1 MRKEPIIIILIVFF
15 FVPILFNSIVLGGS
29 LTKNEDNC
37 KHPKIIW
44 IGEISNETLDSN
56 NGGFLNRLVDVIF
69 GNDELTI
76 IKPFSVTS
84 IQGNEL
90 CILDQESKQILMY
103 SSSTNQLESLF
114 DEPVL
119 KSPVGLCTYSDKIVF
134 TDSELNS
141 VLIYDFGS
149 EEVSTL
155 NSSLQQPTGII
166 YLEELDE
173 FWVCETRLHRIARLN
188 SKGKLIGAIGE
199 RGTDALQ
206 FNYPTF
212 IWKDKTGKV
221 YINDSMNFRI
231 QILSI
236 KGKFI
241 SSFGKNGDGSG
252 DLARPKGIAT
262 DSFNNIYIV
271 DALFNNVQVFDQEG
285 KLLYVFGERG
295 FEREM
300 FSFPAGIFI
309 DDDNKI
315 YIADS
320 FNSRIQIFQL
330 DCGE

>member
-1 MRKEPIIIILIVFF
+1 MRKESVIYFAIVFF
-15 FVPILFNSIVLGGS
+15 FAQILFISSALDNLLS
-29 LTKNEDNC
+29 KNHINC
-37 KHPKIIW
+37 AHPRIIW
-44 IGEISNETLDSN
+44 EGEISKETIKSEN
-56 NGGFLNRLVDVIF
+56 SSFFKSLVDVIF
-69 GNDELTI
+69 GSDELNI
-76 IKPFSVTS
+76 VKPFSVIS
-84 IQGNEL
+84 INGNEL
-90 CILDQESKQILMY
+90 CIIDQESQQILIY
-103 SSSTNQLESLF
+103 SRSENQFESLF

-119 KSPVGLCTYSDKIVF
+119 KSPVGLCAYSDKIAF

-141 VLIYDFGS
+141 VLVYDFAS

-173 FWVCETRLHRIARLN
+173 FWVCETRLHRIARLD
-188 SKGKLIGAIGE
+188 SKGNLIGIIGE
-199 RGTDALQ
+199 RGTDVLQ

-231 QILSI
+231 QILSVE
-236 KGKFI
+236 GRFI

-295 FEREM
+295 FDREM
-300 FSFPAGIFI
+300 FSLPAGIFI
-309 DDDNKI
+309 DNDNKI